1 MYQPYPD
8 DVQPGSQ
15 FGHSATP
22 IPPSV
27 ARAVQVMYV
36 GAVAS
41 LIGISIDLATAGSLR
56 ARLVTINK
64 NGAKLTPTQ
73 VTDTEHLAIGAL
85 IVTGLIGAALW
96 YWMAQNNR
104 AGKSWARIV
113 ATVLFG
119 IDTIGVIADIDGT
132 SALAGTVATR
142 IFGIVVWL
150 VGLAA
155 IILLWQR
162 TSSDYFHGAPRY

>member
-1 MYQPYPD
+1 MYQAYPD
-8 DVQPGSQ
+8 GVQPGSQ
-15 FGHSATP
+15 FGQSAPP
-22 IPPSV
+22 IPRSV
-27 ARAVQVMYV
+27 AKAVQVMYV

-41 LIGISIDLATAGSLR
+41 LIGISIDLAKAGSLR
-56 ARLVTINK
+56 ARLVTVN

-73 VTDTEHLAIGAL
+73 VTDTDHLAIGAL
-85 IVTGLIGAALW
+85 IAADLIGAALW
-96 YWMAQNNR
+96 YWMAQSNQ

-119 IDTIGVIADIDGT
+119 IDTLSLIGDINGA
-132 SALAGTVATR
+132 SALSGTVATR

-150 VGLAA
+150 IGLAA

-162 TSSDYFHGAPRY
+162 TSSDYFRRAAQY

>member
-1 MYQPYPD
+1 MYQAYPD
-8 DVQPGSQ
+8 GVQPSAPYGQPGSPLPQ
-15 FGHSATP
+15 
-22 IPPSV
+22 SV
-27 ARAVQVMYV
+27 ARAVRVMYA

-56 ARLVTINK
+56 ARLVTIN
-64 NGAKLTPTQ
+64 NGAKLTPAQ

-85 IVTGLIGAALW
+85 VVTGLIGAALW

-104 AGKSWARIV
+104 AGKGWARIV

-119 IDTIGVIADIDGT
+119 IDTLGVIADIDGT

-150 VGLAA
+150 IGLAA
-155 IILLWQR
+155 VILLWQR
-162 TSSDYFHGAPRY
+162 ASSDYFRGSPR